1 MGSAG
6 TGGNRRLPCDR
17 WRDDVAGVAMWS
29 GFGRACSAPYVDS
42 AAPCGAE
49 VVNMADHS
57 RYCGPRFVQLDD
69 DSKVWVAYQRAQLK
83 NEKLWAAVVTD
94 RPESPSD

>member
-1 MGSAG
+1 
-6 TGGNRRLPCDR
+6 
-17 WRDDVAGVAMWS
+17 
-29 GFGRACSAPYVDS
+29 
-42 AAPCGAE
+42 
-49 VVNMADHS
+49 MADHS